1 MAFALPL
8 TLAETRRAVAIRLNF
23 GPQADSSPDMRLLLD
38 EFVRRAAREL
48 LLEADWVELMV
59 EFRIPLT
66 VAQHRYDFPDNMDLG
81 RIQFIAVLDDQGR
94 EYPLEPRLQSFERTE
109 WDSRGE
115 VERARL
121 PLKYEVTNEE
131 LVIYPAPD
139 ARYPE
144 LLVRGYSTPA
154 PPQHNDDRVP
164 VDAEALI
171 QKATA
176 IGKKHFGAPDA
187 QQADLDLAI
196 YLSRLRPTESD
207 AGGFRIGGPFSRRGG
222 YHRRHSSARRGQDGW
237 WEGWTP
243 SP

>member
-23 GPQADSSPDMRLLLD
+23 GPQADASPDMRVLLD

-48 LLEADWVELMV
+48 LLEASWVELMI
-59 EFRIPLT
+59 EFRVALI
-66 VAQHRYDFPDNMDLG
+66 VAQHRYDFPDNVDLG
-81 RIQFIAVLDDQGR
+81 RIEFIAALDEQGR
-94 EYPLEPRLQSFERTE
+94 EYPLEPGLQAFERTE
-109 WDSRGE
+109 WDARDQ

-144 LLVRGYSTPA
+144 LLIRGYATPA
-154 PPQHNDDRVP
+154 PPQHNDDRIP

-187 QQADLDLAI
+187 QQADMDVAI

-207 AGGFRIGGPFSRRGG
+207 NSGFRIGGSFSRRAG
-222 YHRRHSSARRGQDGW
+222 YHHRNRGSRRGQDGW
-237 WEGWTP
+237 WENWTP